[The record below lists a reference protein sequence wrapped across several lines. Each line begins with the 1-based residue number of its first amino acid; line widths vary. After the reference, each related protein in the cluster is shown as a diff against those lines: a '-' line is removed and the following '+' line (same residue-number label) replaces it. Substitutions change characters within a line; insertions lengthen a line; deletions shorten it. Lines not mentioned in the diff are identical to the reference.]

1 MEAIV
6 PLLHRPDPQFPLPLG
21 PSLVFP
27 PQTETALYQ
36 AGVGPTFPITPK
48 EAQAQVQALALQA
61 HIHLPLQDRHLPRL
75 LPLHHPHPA
84 HLVHMDIQSLIRI
97 HFHTHCLKLA
107 ELLMEVCLENNIM
120 VHSAKFEFM

>member
-6 PLLHRPDPQFPLPLG
+6 PRLHRPDPQFPLPLG

-36 AGVGPTFPITPK
+36 AGVGPTFPITLK
-48 EAQAQVQALALQA
+48 EAQAQVQALALRA
-61 HIHLPLQDRHLPRL
+61 HIHLPLQDRHPPRPL

-97 HFHTHCLKLA
+97 HFHTHCLKLP
-107 ELLMEVCLENNIM
+107 ELLTEVRLENYIM
-120 VHSAKFEFM
+120 MHE